1 MVPRGGKPQR
11 SLASVT
17 PCEEMA
23 LVDVSLSSQSLVGR
37 SRQEKQAIT
46 RGKAFY
52 ADKAIQDSEAT
63 YPLKNSA
70 ILDSGTTIHIFN
82 NPNHIYNLRPALPRD
97 FI

>member
-17 PCEEMA
+17 PYEEIA

-46 RGKAFY
+46 RGKTFY
-52 ADKAIQDSEAT
+52 ADKAI
-63 YPLKNSA
+63 
-70 ILDSGTTIHIFN
+70 
-82 NPNHIYNLRPALPRD
+82 
-97 FI
+97 